1 MTGVFLVDDHRVFTD
16 LLALGLDAS
25 PDLRC
30 RGVAHSIAEAR
41 ATTPAYDVA
50 VVDLQLPDGSGLD
63 LVGFLRPVL
72 LLTAHPH
79 AARRAGAAGV
89 LGKEA
94 PLAEILAAIRRV
106 AAGGAVEPAATW
118 PADAPHLTPRELDVL
133 VELGRGRDA
142 ARIAVALGLSLHT
155 VRDHIRALMAKLGVH
170 SQLDAVVTAG
180 RLGLIAVGS

>member
-1 MTGVFLVDDHRVFTD
+1 VTGVFLVDDHRVFTD

-30 RGVAHSIAEAR
+30 CGVAHSIAEAR
-41 ATTPAYDVA
+41 AARPAYDVA

-63 LVGFLRPVL
+63 LVEDLAPVL

-79 AARRAGAAGV
+79 AVRASVSV
-89 LGKEA
+89 LGKDA
-94 PLAEILAAIRRV
+94 PLVEILAAIRTV
-106 AAGGAVEPAATW
+106 AAGGVVTPASDR
-118 PADAPHLTPRELDVL
+118 PAPHFTPRELDVL

-142 ARIAVALGLSLHT
+142 ARIATALGLSVHT